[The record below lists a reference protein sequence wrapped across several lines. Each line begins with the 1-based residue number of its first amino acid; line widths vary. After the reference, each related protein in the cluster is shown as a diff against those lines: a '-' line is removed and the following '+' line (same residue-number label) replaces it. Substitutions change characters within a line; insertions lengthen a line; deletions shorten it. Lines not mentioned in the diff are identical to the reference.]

1 MAIGT
6 QGAILATMKP
16 INWNPDKN
24 RKLIDERGI
33 SFEDIIFSLQSG
45 CLLDDIAHPNKKRYS
60 HQKIFVV
67 SVDDYAYLVPYVE
80 NDEEIFLKTIV
91 PSRKATKQYL
101 GEKDEKN

>member
-1 MAIGT
+1 MTIGT
-6 QGAILATMKP
+6 QNTILATMKP

-24 RKLIDERGI
+24 RKLIDEQGI

-45 CLLDDIAHPNKKRYS
+45 WLLDDIAHPNKKRYS

-67 SVDDYAYLVPYVE
+67 LVDDYAYLVPYVE

-101 GEKDEKN
+101 RREK